1 MRVAIVISSLG
12 SGGAE
17 RVAVHLANA
26 WVVRGWDVTL
36 ITLTPKTAD
45 FYPINPEVKWRP
57 LDLVGESANLLQGL
71 AANLRR
77 VQALRRVLRELKPDT
92 VLGIMTQSAVHT
104 LLAARFTDCR
114 VVVAERIHPSMV
126 SVGWLWGLLRRFT
139 YPWAFRV
146 VMLSTEGLHWLE
158 THIPRAKGVVIP
170 NPVLFPLPSSA
181 PVLPV
186 EHFILPERRLL
197 LAVGRLDMQKGFADL
212 LESFG
217 ALAPRYLSWDLVILG
232 EGPER
237 PRLVQQVAELGL
249 QQRVFLPGRSGN
261 IGDWYDRADLYV
273 MSSRFEGFPNTLAE
287 AMAYGCAAVSYDCD
301 TGPRD
306 IIRHGQD
313 GLLVTPV
320 GDIPALARA
329 LDRLMGDD
337 AERERM
343 ATRAIEVRE
352 RYSPEKILRMW
363 DSLFQEKTAM
373 L

>member
-1 MRVAIVISSLG
+1 MSRKILLLVSSMN

-17 RVAVHLANA
+17 RVAANLVNA
-26 WVVRGWDVTL
+26 WSTRGDSVTL
-36 ITLTPKTAD
+36 LITFSGRGECFYRVSDDAKVIYLAD
-45 FYPINPEVKWRP
+45 LAGFR
-57 LDLVGESANLLQGL
+57 GRNLLAYWTRFWTLRKFILTSDPDAVVSFLSNVNVAAIL
-71 AANLRR
+71 ACRR
-77 VQALRRVLRELKPDT
+77 P
-92 VLGIMTQSAVHT
+92 G
-104 LLAARFTDCR
+104 CR
-114 VVVAERIHPSMV
+114 VIVAERTHPSMI
-126 SVGWLWGLLRRFT
+126 SVGWFWGMLRRFT
-139 YPWAFRV
+139 YPLAFRV

-186 EHFILPERRLL
+186 ERFILPERRLL
-197 LAVGRLDMQKGFADL
+197 LAVGRLDVYKGFADL

-249 QQRVFLPGRSGN
+249 QQRVLLPGRAGN

-306 IIRHGQD
+306 IIRHEQD

-320 GDIPALARA
+320 GDVPALTRA
-329 LDRLMGDD
+329 MERLMSDD
-337 AERERM
+337 AERKRM
-343 ATRAIEVRE
+343 ASRAIEVRE
-352 RYSPEKILRMW
+352 RYSMSRILELW
-363 DSLFQEKTAM
+363 DSLFDAEAVD
-373 L
+373 

>member
-1 MRVAIVISSLG
+1 MSRKILLLVSSMN

-17 RVAVHLANA
+17 RVAANLVNA
-26 WVVRGWDVTL
+26 WSTRGDSVTL
-36 ITLTPKTAD
+36 LITFSGRGECFYRVSDDAKVIYLAD
-45 FYPINPEVKWRP
+45 LAGFR
-57 LDLVGESANLLQGL
+57 GRNLLAYWTRFWTLRKFILTSDPDAVVSFLSNVNVAAIL
-71 AANLRR
+71 ACRR
-77 VQALRRVLRELKPDT
+77 P
-92 VLGIMTQSAVHT
+92 G
-104 LLAARFTDCR
+104 CR
-114 VVVAERIHPSMV
+114 VIVAERTHPSMI
-126 SVGWLWGLLRRFT
+126 SVGWFWGMLRRFT
-139 YPWAFRV
+139 YPLAFRV

-186 EHFILPERRLL
+186 ERFILPERRLL
-197 LAVGRLDMQKGFADL
+197 LAVGRLDVYKGFADL

-249 QQRVFLPGRSGN
+249 QQRVLLPGRAGN

-306 IIRHGQD
+306 IIRHEQD

-343 ATRAIEVRE
+343 ATRAMEVRK
-352 RYSPEKILRMW
+352 RYSISRILELW
-363 DSLFQEKTAM
+363 DSLFDANAVD
-373 L
+373 

>member
-1 MRVAIVISSLG
+1 
-12 SGGAE
+12 
-17 RVAVHLANA
+17 
-26 WVVRGWDVTL
+26 VTL

-45 FYPINPEVKWRP
+45 FYPINPKVKRWA
-57 LDLVGESANLLQGL
+57 LDLVGDSANWLQGL

-77 VQALRRVLRELKPDT
+77 VQALRRTLRELKPDN
-92 VLGIMTQSAVHT
+92 VLGMLTQQAVHT

-114 VVVAERIHPSMV
+114 VVVSERIYPPMI

-146 VMLSTEGLHWLE
+146 VMLSTGGLHWLE
-158 THIPRAKGVVIP
+158 THIPSAKGVVIP

-186 EHFILPERRLL
+186 ERFILPERRLL
-197 LAVGRLDMQKGFADL
+197 LAVGRLDVQKGFADL

-217 ALAPRYLSWDLVILG
+217 ALARRYLSWDLVILG

-249 QQRVFLPGRSGN
+249 QQRVLLPGRAGN

-273 MSSRFEGFPNTLAE
+273 MSSHFEGFPNTLAE

-306 IIRHGQD
+306 IIRHEQD

-320 GDIPALARA
+320 GDIAALARA

-343 ATRAIEVRE
+343 ATRAIEIRE
-352 RYSPEKILRMW
+352 RYSMSRILELW
-363 DSLFQEKTAM
+363 DSLFEAEAVD
-373 L
+373 

>member
-1 MRVAIVISSLG
+1 MPRNILLLVSSMT

-17 RVAVHLANA
+17 RVAANLVNA
-26 WVVRGWDVTL
+26 WSARGDSVTL
-36 ITLTPKTAD
+36 LITFSGRGECFYRVSDDVKVIYLAD
-45 FYPINPEVKWRP
+45 LAGCTGRNP
-57 LDLVGESANLLQGL
+57 SAYWVRLRILRKFIRTSHPGAVVSFLSNVNIAAIL
-71 AANLRR
+71 ACCRS
-77 VQALRRVLRELKPDT
+77 
-92 VLGIMTQSAVHT
+92 G
-104 LLAARFTDCR
+104 CR
-114 VVVAERIHPSMV
+114 VIVSERIHPSMM
-126 SVGWLWGLLRRFT
+126 SVGWLRGMLRRFT

-146 VMLSTEGLHWLE
+146 VMLSMEGLHWLQ
-158 THIPRAKGVVIP
+158 THIPRANGVVIP

-186 EHFILPERRLL
+186 ERFILPERRLL
-197 LAVGRLDMQKGFADL
+197 LAVGRLDVQKGFADL

-217 ALAPRYLSWDLVILG
+217 ALVPRYLSWDLVILG

-237 PRLVQQVAELGL
+237 SQLVQQVTALGI
-249 QQRVFLPGRSGN
+249 QQRVLLPGRAGN

-306 IIRHGQD
+306 IIRHEQD

-320 GDIPALARA
+320 GDVAALTRA
-329 LDRLMGDD
+329 LERLMRDD

-343 ATRAIEVRE
+343 GTRAIEVRK
-352 RYSPEKILRMW
+352 RYSMSRILELW
-363 DSLFQEKTAM
+363 DRLFDAESVD
-373 L
+373 